1 MSPGVD
7 SAAPDTTG
15 ADADKQQR
23 VTKHLAELDDI
34 KAKLAGV
41 QGLYDRRL
49 ELYQLLRA
57 DGVPYRTIAEH
68 TDSGVEA
75 VRVAIS
81 KARNG

>member
-1 MSPGVD
+1 VSTGVD
-7 SAAPDTTG
+7 SAPDTG
-15 ADADKQQR
+15 AADPKQER
-23 VTKHLAELDDI
+23 IASHLAELDAI
-34 KAKLAGV
+34 KQALSGV
-41 QGLYDRRL
+41 PRLYDRRL